1 MNRVVGATVCLGA
14 VLLNQFLVVSCPLQN
29 VSELLTGNKLM
40 MKVLFLIV
48 GGGVLLFYTASSF
61 LGWELANSGSRSRL
75 GTPFFY
81 SGFRGGK

>member
-1 MNRVVGATVCLGA
+1 MWKA
-14 VLLNQFLVVSCPLQN
+14 
-29 VSELLTGNKLM
+29 
-40 MKVLFLIV
+40 LFLIF
-48 GGGVLLFYTASSF
+48 GGGVLLFYVTSSF